1 MCAAMSGCWAVKTDC
16 ETLSNIGVQCE
27 SAIDFTKKA
36 EFGDPFFLSM
46 NDKIIEDFVF
56 SNGKRFLFQNFRL
69 EDAAFF
75 SELNK
80 N

>member
-1 MCAAMSGCWAVKTDC
+1 MDC

-27 SAIDFTKKA
+27 STIDFIKKV
-36 EFGDPFFLSM
+36 EFGEPFFLSM
-46 NDKIIEDFVF
+46 NDKIIEDFLF
-56 SNGKRFLFQNFRL
+56 SNGKRFLFQNFHRL

-80 N
+80 KLIQA